1 MHKKFLAAIFQ
12 LGLCPRQP
20 NSATKII
27 ISDTAEEEEV
37 RFDLTILE
45 LNFYNAAAT
54 IQMIARLI
62 ALFTF
67 MFRSYSLAPLS

>member
-27 ISDTAEEEEV
+27 ISDTAAEEEEV

-45 LNFYNAAAT
+45 LNFYNAA
-54 IQMIARLI
+54 IKMIARLI
-62 ALFTF
+62 ALFSF
-67 MFRSYSLAPLS
+67 MFRSYSSAPLS

>member
-27 ISDTAEEEEV
+27 ISDTAAEEEV

-45 LNFYNAAAT
+45 LNFYNAA
-54 IQMIARLI
+54 IQMMARLI
-62 ALFTF
+62 ALSSIHF
-67 MFRSYSLAPLS
+67 YV

>member
-45 LNFYNAAAT
+45 LNFYNAA

-67 MFRSYSLAPLS
+67 MFRSYSSAPLS

>member
-27 ISDTAEEEEV
+27 ISDTAAEEEV

-45 LNFYNAAAT
+45 LNFYNAA

-62 ALFTF
+62 ALFSF
-67 MFRSYSLAPLS
+67 MFRSYSSAPLS

>member
-27 ISDTAEEEEV
+27 ISDTAAEEEV

-45 LNFYNAAAT
+45 LNFYNAA

-67 MFRSYSLAPLS
+67 MFRSYSSAPLS

>member
-27 ISDTAEEEEV
+27 ISDTAAEEEEV

-45 LNFYNAAAT
+45 LNFYNAA

-67 MFRSYSLAPLS
+67 MFRSYSSAPLS

>member
-27 ISDTAEEEEV
+27 ISDTAAEEEV

-45 LNFYNAAAT
+45 LNFYNAA

-62 ALFTF
+62 ALFSF

>member
-54 IQMIARLI
+54 IR
-62 ALFTF
+62 
-67 MFRSYSLAPLS
+67 